1 MNLFGIQALL
11 TLICYFFFILIS
23 FWAIQGIHLERILHV
38 SDPNQFKVLIVLLS
52 IGLGYLNSSFFLELI
67 NNIRN
72 LGYLLK

>member
-1 MNLFGIQALL
+1 M
-11 TLICYFFFILIS
+11 IS

>member
-1 MNLFGIQALL
+1 MNLFGIQSLL
-11 TLICYFFFILIS
+11 TLICYFFFTFIS

-38 SDPNQFKVLIVLLS
+38 SNPSQYKVLIVLFS
-52 IGLGYLNSSFFLELI
+52 IGLGYLSSSFFLELI

>member
-23 FWAIQGIHLERILHV
+23 FWAIQGLHLERILRV
-38 SDPNQFKVLIVLLS
+38 SNPAQYKTLIVLLS
-52 IGLGYLNSSFFLELI
+52 IGLGYLSSSFFLELV